1 MNAGLA
7 AVIGFVVGAALVY
20 WWSRQLL
27 DKQKAEFMEQS
38 RRIAEETER
47 SFQQRMQST
56 VTALQADYDKQLKA
70 AQAAAASVP
79 TVPAAPVP
87 TPVPT
92 PDPTP
97 TPAPIV
103 AAPTPTPAP
112 PPVVEPAAAATTA
125 AVLPELVNPSPVAQ
139 IQAWGAAGQVSAIPS
154 LSRYAIA
161 PDSQTRQQVAI
172 ALGQIA
178 SRAGLRAE
186 VQTSLTVL
194 AKLSRDADPVV
205 RRAAVDAIAQFPSPQ
220 AIALLQPA
228 LRDSAADVVQAASA
242 GLTRLKG
249 VKLAVKGKA
258 KAKR

>member
-7 AVIGFVVGAALVY
+7 AVIGFVVGAVLVY
-20 WWSRQLL
+20 WWFRQLL

-56 VTALQADYDKQLKA
+56 VSALQADYDKQLKA
-70 AQAAAASVP
+70 ARAAAISAP
-79 TVPAAPVP
+79 TVTEVPAAPAP

-92 PDPTP
+92 PPP
-97 TPAPIV
+97 TPAPVV
-103 AAPTPTPAP
+103 AAPEPTSVVA
-112 PPVVEPAAAATTA
+112 PVVPAVVAAPVT
-125 AVLPELVNPSPVAQ
+125 LPVSLSAVAQ
-139 IQAWGAAGQVSAIPS
+139 IQAWGTAGQVSAIPS

-161 PDSQTRQQVAI
+161 PDSETRQQVAI

-186 VQTSLTVL
+186 VQTSLGVL
-194 AKLSRDADPVV
+194 AKLSRDADPAV
-205 RRAAVDAIAQFPSPQ
+205 RCAAVDAIAQFPSPQ

-228 LRDSAADVVQAASA
+228 LRDSAAEVVQAASA
-242 GLTRLKG
+242 GLNRLKG
-249 VKLAVKGKA
+249 VKVSVKGKA
-258 KAKR
+258 KGKR